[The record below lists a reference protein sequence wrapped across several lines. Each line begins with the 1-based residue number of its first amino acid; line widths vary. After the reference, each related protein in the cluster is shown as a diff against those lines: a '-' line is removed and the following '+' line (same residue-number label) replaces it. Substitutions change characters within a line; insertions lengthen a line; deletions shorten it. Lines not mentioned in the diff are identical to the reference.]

1 MAIYKTVGGSWDTEE
16 LVWTSAKA
24 PSRTHSYVYYNVILT
39 RASVDATTATAKVYV
54 WHGSQRGDLTGSGYC
69 TLRWILSSGGV
80 ELRSDS
86 KRKAYT
92 NRITRTHVCIL
103 TAEIDLTG
111 ADEVD
116 FQTKTNYSGSAY
128 TTNAYVDCLLGA
140 GSGRT
145 NYQPTAISSI
155 VRSDTES
162 AWGVTVSWAPS
173 TWTEQSAADEYII
186 NAVFSSG
193 NWEKETELILTRAEV
208 GASSVLQ
215 VDKAGLAEVVSVS
228 VTISDGYGEVTL
240 EATYA
245 STTKPPITISDQYE
259 RSIGFGCYPPAQD
272 RTVEFGSDM
281 AVIGAGGS
289 YSTTP
294 VRMGKYLDTSY
305 SVYKVVVPFPGSSL
319 SESFTAPAEIRRI
332 VSAVG
337 SGYGDGIGYWVPIP
351 FASPTGLGWQASFR
365 CAVSGDACTVELVKG
380 SKVTFAGDSVYA
392 EIEFVC

>member
-1 MAIYKTVGGSWDTEE
+1 MAIYRTVNGSWDADE

-69 TLRWILSSGGV
+69 TLYCTLSSGGV
-80 ELRSDS
+80 ELRNSLR
-86 KRKAYT
+86 KRAYT

-155 VRSDTES
+155 TRNDTES
-162 AWGVTVSWAPS
+162 AWGVTVSWTPS
-173 TWTEQSAADEYII
+173 TWTEQSTADEYII

-193 NWEKETELILTRAEV
+193 NWEKETELTLTRAEV

-215 VDKAGLAEVVSVS
+215 VDKAGLAEIVSVA
-228 VTISDGYGEVTL
+228 VTISDGYGEVAL

-245 STTKPPITISDQYE
+245 STTKPPIAISDQYE
-259 RSIGFGCYPPAQD
+259 RSIGIGCYPPAQD

-281 AVIGAGGS
+281 EVIGIGGS

-294 VRMGKYLDTSY
+294 VRLGRYLDTPY
-305 SVYKVVVPFPGSSL
+305 SVYKVVVSFPGSSL
-319 SESFTAPAEIRRI
+319 SESFTAPAKIQCLLTI
-332 VSAVG
+332 S
-337 SGYGDGIGYWVPIP
+337 GIGQSSSTGYWFPIP
-351 FASPTGLGWQASFR
+351 HSSTSAFNAMSSFR
-365 CAVSGDACTVELVKG
+365 CTITNDTCLVEVRKG
-380 SKVTFAGDSVYA
+380 SSLSYTNDTIKAVV
-392 EIEFVC
+392 EFIC